1 MMTDLTP
8 EQLVKL
14 EEEQEKKDEQNP
26 RAATLANQIVASLNI
41 LWTKLHQY
49 HWYVKGPNFITLHE
63 KFEQLYDGVT
73 EWYDDIAETLL
84 AMGEKP
90 VSTTAKNTKYSLVKE
105 DEADKYR
112 TCNEMVANVVEDFR
126 TLRDVALKA
135 IGLAE
140 DENEV
145 VLADVL
151 TTFKAFL
158 DKEIWMLQAY
168 LGKEATEGEE

>member
-1 MMTDLTP
+1 MGDLTP
-8 EQLVKL
+8 EKLVQL
-14 EEEQEKKDEQNP
+14 EEEQEKQDEKNP

-49 HWYVKGPNFITLHE
+49 HWYVKGPQFITLHE
-63 KFEQLYDGVT
+63 KFEQLYDEVT
-73 EWYDDIAETLL
+73 EWYDEIAETLL
-84 AMGEKP
+84 AMGDKP
-90 VSTTAKNTKYSLVKE
+90 ASTTEKNLKYSLIKE

-112 TCNEMVANVVEDFR
+112 TCEEMVANVVKDFR
-126 TLRDVALKA
+126 TLQDVALKA
-135 IGLAE
+135 IDMAE
-140 DENEV
+140 DDNEV

-168 LGKEATEGEE
+168 LGKEATEKEE